1 VATTTAM
8 VEPKGRMAVPCHACL
23 STDNDTYIQARG
35 YRIAQCRNC
44 GLWFVSPQPTV
55 EELQQYYAT
64 YDSGD
69 LWRDMEE
76 GFNRSVRSTILER
89 KQSGQVLD
97 VGCGS
102 GNFLRCMKEKGF
114 SVLGIE
120 PSVSGSE
127 YARDA
132 LQVEI
137 FHGMIHDFLKL
148 NPGRKFDVI
157 TLLNVLE
164 HLTNP
169 VETMEQLGHVLAPN
183 GIVAIVVPDARFH
196 DIVGRARKIVGI
208 ADPYWLENAPFLSGF
223 RVPDHLSSFQPRTI
237 SAVLR
242 RAGYKVIKL
251 QNAPVVFNPP
261 FYRDAAKWFV
271 FGVSRALYY
280 LTFGRVLVGYSTLV
294 LAQKL
299 SK

>member
-1 VATTTAM
+1 MATTTAM
-8 VEPKGRMAVPCHACL
+8 VEPNGRTAVPCHACL
-23 STDNDTYIQARG
+23 SIDNDTYIQARG
-35 YRIAQCRNC
+35 YRIVLCRNC

-55 EELQQYYAT
+55 EELQHYYAT

-169 VETMEQLGHVLAPN
+169 VETMEQLGARSGAD

-196 DIVGRARKIVGI
+196 DIVGRARKMVGI

-223 RVPDHLSSFQPRTI
+223 RVPDHLCSFQPRTI

-242 RAGYKVIKL
+242 RAGYKVMKL

-271 FGVSRALYY
+271 FGVSQALYY
-280 LTFGRVLVGYSTLV
+280 LTFGHVLVGYSTLV